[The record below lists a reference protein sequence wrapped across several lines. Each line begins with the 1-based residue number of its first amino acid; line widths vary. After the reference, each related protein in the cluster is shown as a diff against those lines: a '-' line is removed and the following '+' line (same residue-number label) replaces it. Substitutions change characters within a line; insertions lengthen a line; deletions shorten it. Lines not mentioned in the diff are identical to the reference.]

1 MRPCV
6 ANCCIASAQNAT
18 KKIFAII
25 RRPQSHG
32 RTFAFEFNRRVDT
45 HQPTNNLTT
54 SPMKQ
59 KLPPETWRMIIQIA
73 ITILTAL
80 SGMFAEAQ
88 TQNIA
93 MLLH

>member
-1 MRPCV
+1 M
-6 ANCCIASAQNAT
+6 
-18 KKIFAII
+18 KI

-45 HQPTNNLTT
+45 PHHTNNPTT

-88 TQNIA
+88 NNTLA
-93 MLLH
+93 LLLH